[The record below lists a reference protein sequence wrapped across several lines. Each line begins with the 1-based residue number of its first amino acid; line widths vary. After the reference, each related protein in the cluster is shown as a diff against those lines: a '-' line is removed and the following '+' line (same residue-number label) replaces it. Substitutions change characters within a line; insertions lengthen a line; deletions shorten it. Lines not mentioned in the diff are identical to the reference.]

1 MKSISIAVIAVAVVL
16 AVSGD
21 RAISAQDK
29 YTLKVPDGLA
39 FSEFRG
45 YEDWQVV
52 AVSKT
57 DDLMS
62 AILANPAMIAAYRA
76 GVPGNGQPFPDG
88 AKIAKI
94 HWKPKDSEDAPA
106 PTSGAGHPG
115 DVDFMVRDSKRFS
128 DTANWGYA
136 EFDYEAASETFT
148 PHETGANCGAACH
161 TIAAAKDSVFTAS
174 RRGQRRAAFV
184 LARASA
190 YGARHL
196 RPCCRRPPERPA
208 SRRRQPGMW
217 RRPEVGRRSSC

>member
-1 MKSISIAVIAVAVVL
+1 MKSISIPVIAVAVVL

-21 RAISAQDK
+21 RAVSAQDK

-62 AILANPAMIAAYRA
+62 AILANPVMIDAYRA

-94 HWKPKDSEDAPA
+94 HWKPKDSE
-106 PTSGAGHPG
+106 
-115 DVDFMVRDSKRFS
+115 
-128 DTANWGYA
+128 
-136 EFDYEAASETFT
+136 
-148 PHETGANCGAACH
+148 
-161 TIAAAKDSVFTAS
+161 
-174 RRGQRRAAFV
+174 
-184 LARASA
+184 
-190 YGARHL
+190 
-196 RPCCRRPPERPA
+196 ERPLRRWCRTPW
-208 SRRRQPGMW
+208 RRRLHGKGQQEIFGHRQLGV
-217 RRPEVGRRSSC
+217 RRIRL

>member
-1 MKSISIAVIAVAVVL
+1 MKSISVAVIAVAVVL

-94 HWKPKDSEDAPA
+94 HWKPTDSEDAPA
-106 PTSGAGHPG
+106 PTVVPDTLANA
-115 DVDFMVRDSKRFS
+115 DFMVRDSKRFS

-161 TIAAAKDSVFTAS
+161 TIAAAKDSVFTAYPT
-174 RRGQRRAAFV
+174 R
-184 LARASA
+184 
-190 YGARHL
+190 
-196 RPCCRRPPERPA
+196 
-208 SRRRQPGMW
+208 
-217 RRPEVGRRSSC
+217 